1 MVKSRHLAL
10 CSYFTHH
17 RVVTLLSFFFF
28 QVQVSTPVLE
38 VKNPFNIDVCEF
50 SLYLEK
56 ERLTKVDDCVTAL
69 AALIAA
75 FHVFGIKCPRRLSQ
89 TLNFLET
96 LIFDMHSPHFSSMKE
111 KEKEVGFQHL
121 VT

>member
-1 MVKSRHLAL
+1 MYYLAIL
-10 CSYFTHH
+10 HVLF
-17 RVVTLLSFFFF
+17 FFFF

-38 VKNPFNIDVCEF
+38 VKNPFSTDVCEF

-69 AALIAA
+69 AALVAA
-75 FHVFGIKCPRRLSQ
+75 FHVFGIQCPSRLSQ

-96 LIFDMHSPHFSSMKE
+96 QIFDMHSPYFPSMKE

>member
-1 MVKSRHLAL
+1 M
-10 CSYFTHH
+10 
-17 RVVTLLSFFFF
+17 
-28 QVQVSTPVLE
+28 QVSTPVLE
-38 VKNPFNIDVCEF
+38 VKNPFNMDICEF

-75 FHVFGIKCPRRLSQ
+75 FHVFGIKCPKQLSQ

-96 LIFDMHSPHFSSMKE
+96 LIFDMHSPYFSSMQA
-111 KEKEVGFQHL
+111 KEKEVGFQHPL
-121 VT
+121 T